1 MLNRFLFLSS
11 FLITCFLHSKA
22 QYSFQTTDFQLQLN
36 EKGRITKLQNS
47 SSNQNFLLSDTSSSL
62 LTIVSNGVKI
72 QPTSAHCKP
81 GSNKVKLNFAAL
93 NAYIE
98 VTVIEKNTHLVLE
111 ITKVE
116 PASKIDAII
125 WGPYYTTINKT
136 IGEVIGVVRD
146 GNISLGLQV
155 LNVKTQGGDYPSNE
169 GSTWARGIA
178 AKPFKSG
185 SYIQAYAINRDKIRQ
200 ADVWGGN
207 FKNMPVNAIK
217 GESIVGSKIALF
229 SCKEPETLD
238 RLEAIELAENLPHP
252 TINGVWFKKSPL
264 FGKSYLISSFGEKE
278 VDEMIEYTK
287 RAGLISL
294 YHEGP
299 FKSWGHYI
307 LDEEQFPH
315 GKEGMKIAVDKAH
328 NNGLHLG
335 VHTLTNFI
343 NTNDPYVTPVPDA
356 RLSATGSSILVNDMD
371 ASQKEI
377 IVEAPIYF
385 SPQQNNTLHTIKI
398 GKELIRYKSVSEDK
412 PYKLLD
418 CQRGAFNTSASA
430 HKTGEVVLKLMDH
443 PYNVFFPN
451 LDLQREIAS
460 NIASFLNETGVDHLD
475 FDGLEGAL
483 SAGQGDYGIDL
494 FAKDVYDQVK
504 HDLIVGTSLSKTYFW
519 HICSYY
525 NWGEPWYGGFNESM
539 QQYRIDNQA
548 LFERNYMPHMLG
560 WYLLS
565 DKTTLS
571 EMEWML
577 ARAAGYNAGFAM
589 VARPKSLRSNPLS
602 GELLDAIREWEA
614 ARNGHAFNEEQQSR
628 LKNPKNEFH
637 LDKIAEGKWNLC
649 QYDLSNVFVREK
661 YERQPGE
668 PTQTKWDFNQTWKEQ
683 LLQFRLNVVGKEGT
697 LKNIKLQVDQY
708 ADINLPIE
716 LQAGESL
723 VCDGTNLIRIYDKN
737 GKPKSNYSL
746 NIKPLMISSGNH
758 TIMADCSFVGD
769 ETPEMELQFKGMSRI
784 EQVQIKSK

>member
-1 MLNRFLFLSS
+1 MLNRSLCLSFFLFFISLHAISQCS
-11 FLITCFLHSKA
+11 FKSA
-22 QYSFQTTDFQLQLN
+22 DFQLQLDV
-36 EKGRITKLQNS
+36 KGRITKLYNS
-47 SSNQNFLLSDTSSSL
+47 TTNQNYLLADTSSSL
-62 LTIVSNGVKI
+62 LTIVSNGKRI
-72 QPTSAHCKP
+72 QPSSATCKTEQ
-81 GSNKVKLNFAAL
+81 NKITLKYASLGAS
-93 NAYIE
+93 IE
-98 VTVIEKNTHLVLE
+98 IAIQEKNTHLVLE
-111 ITKVE
+111 ITKAT

-146 GNISLGLQV
+146 GNVSLGLQV

-185 SYIQAYAINRDKIRQ
+185 SSIQAYAINRDKNRL

-207 FKNMPVNAIK
+207 FKNMPVTAIK
-217 GESIVGSKIALF
+217 GEFVVGSKIALF
-229 SCKEPETLD
+229 SCNEPETLD

-264 FGKSYLISSFGEKE
+264 FGKSYLISSFGEKD
-278 VDEMIEYTK
+278 VDEMIGYTK

-307 LDEEQFPH
+307 LDEDQFPH
-315 GKEGMKIAVDKAH
+315 GKEGMKIAVEKAH
-328 NNGLHLG
+328 QNGLHFG

-343 NTNDPYVTPVPDA
+343 NTNDPYITPTPDE
-356 RLSATGSSILVNDMD
+356 RLSATGSSLLMNNID
-371 ASQKEI
+371 ATQTSI
-377 IVEAPIYF
+377 IVESPEYF
-385 SPQQNNTLHTIKI
+385 SPQQNNTLHTIQI
-398 GKELIRYKSVSEDK
+398 GNELIRYKSVSGNK
-412 PYKLLD
+412 PYILLD
-418 CQRGAFNTSASA
+418 CQRGAFGTTASA
-430 HKTGEVVLKLMDH
+430 HTTGATVKKLMDH

-451 LDLQREIAS
+451 MNLQREIAS
-460 NIASFLNETGVDHLD
+460 NIANFLNETGVDHLD

-504 HDLIVGTSLSKTYFW
+504 HDLIVGTSLSKTFFW

-565 DKTTLS
+565 EKTTLS

-589 VARPKSLRSNPLS
+589 VARPKSLRANPLS
-602 GELLDAIREWEA
+602 GELLDAIREWES

-637 LDKIAEGKWNLC
+637 LEKIAEGTWNLS
-649 QYDLSNVFVREK
+649 QYDLSNVFIREK

-668 PTQTKWDFNQTWKEQ
+668 PTQTTWTFNQPWKEQ
-683 LLQFRLNVVGKEGT
+683 LLQFRLNVVGKEGS
-697 LKNIKLQVDQY
+697 LKNIKLQIDQY
-708 ADINLPIE
+708 AEINLPLE

-723 VCDGTNLIRIYDKN
+723 VCDGTNVIRIYNKN
-737 GKPKSNYSL
+737 GKPKGNQAI
-746 NIKPLMISSGNH
+746 NIKPLILSSGSH
-758 TIMADCSFVGD
+758 TIMADCTFVGED
-769 ETPEMELQFKGMSRI
+769 TPKMELQFKGMSRI
-784 EQVQIKSK
+784 EQVQIKSN